1 MTIANDSLSS
11 NDIFCASVD
20 EAESGYDPLN
30 DDDFNTLGAFEPD
43 CPALDNLELMAAYLA
58 GEPDV
63 SAMLQLVIEMNN
75 EQRRLCLAMMQCV
88 SAGEF
93 AQAMRA

>member
-1 MTIANDSLSS
+1 MSISNESLPHQ
-11 NDIFCASVD
+11 DIFRTSDAR
-20 EAESGYDPLN
+20 SGSLREEI
-30 DDDFNTLGAFEPD
+30 DDLEAFEPD

-63 SAMLQLVIEMNN
+63 SAMLKLVLEMSD

-93 AQAMRA
+93 LQVMRA